1 MINLLTPYGRT
12 ETTAAAL
19 RLADFV
25 VSTGEEVRVVACGQ
39 REARVHPAWDAR
51 VLSGARPTAVCKAA
65 CGARA
70 VVHFQANHR
79 WFGRAVVG
87 NAAAKRTRQILVANR
102 RGIAAAHADLL
113 PRYDLVVCPSRDCF
127 LHVKALAAPDGSPAG
142 DRFEVCRWGAGVA
155 AVRRTGE
162 LMPGRVL
169 ACVVCDAAA
178 VAAAPRLVAL
188 VEHYLEAHPTLD
200 LSVVS
205 LKSWPD
211 RAQSYLSGLR
221 AAHRGRLRL
230 CRPAGPCD
238 LVKEFHAHDWVLFPG
253 GRADFGFYAV
263 LAAACGAV
271 AVTPVAAPFGELA
284 APRVGV
290 GSPGADA
297 LVYDEWVAAGAAVF
311 TDPATLRQFH
321 RQDWGLAEAE
331 AAFTGYWRGVL
342 AP

>member
-1 MINLLTPYGRT
+1 MITLLTPYGRT

-39 REARVHPAWDAR
+39 REAAVHPAWDAR
-51 VLSGARPTAVCKAA
+51 VLSGARPTAVCKAV

-79 WFGRAVVG
+79 WFGRAVIG

-102 RGIAAAHADLL
+102 HGISADHADLL
-113 PRYDLVVCPSRDCF
+113 PRYDLVVCPSRDC
-127 LHVKALAAPDGSPAG
+127 LRHVATIVSPAG
-142 DRFEVCRWGAGVA
+142 ATSEVCRWGAGVA
-155 AVRRTGE
+155 AVRRSDA

-178 VAAAPRLVAL
+178 VAAAPRVAAL

-200 LSVVS
+200 LSVAS

-211 RAQSYLSGLR
+211 REQSYLVGLR

-230 CRPAGPCD
+230 CRPAGPGA

-271 AVTPVAAPFGELA
+271 VVAPVAAPFGELA

-290 GSPGADA
+290 GSPDDA
-297 LVYDEWVAAGAAVF
+297 AMVYDEWVAAGAAVF
-311 TDPATLRQFH
+311 ADPATLRQFH

-331 AAFTGYWRGVL
+331 AAFTAYWRGVL